1 MLRSLGPL
9 TGPLLL
15 FSLVLLPVGI
25 RAEETPAAEGEGFA
39 RQFKTLG
46 FHLGGHTEFYNAV
59 QTDTKGTR
67 ENFRPNA
74 MVGFSADVGLT
85 DSWRL
90 VPEINWVLP
99 KTSNGVM
106 KNLWM
111 VRMDAAWHG
120 GDWWRLRVGTS
131 IMVNNIRGGG
141 GTVTLDNGD
150 STSEFYLPSE
160 SKTAVN
166 NTFDL
171 GAEVLVRSFAF
182 RLQTYTYALARSDR
196 RQVSYS
202 LIATYYHDLWGT
214 P

>member
-1 MLRSLGPL
+1 MPASLA
-9 TGPLLL
+9 PLLGA
-15 FSLVLLPVGI
+15 LLLLLNIVQASAT
-25 RAEETPAAEGEGFA
+25 AEAVKLPEESESFT
-39 RQFKTLG
+39 RQFKTIG
-46 FHLGGHTEFYNAV
+46 FHLGGHTEFMGAV
-59 QTDTKGTR
+59 QTDTQGTR
-67 ENFRPNA
+67 PKFRPA
-74 MVGFSADVGLT
+74 PMVGFSADVMVT

-90 VPEINWVLP
+90 VPEINWMLP
-99 KTSNGVM
+99 QSSDGVM
-106 KNLWM
+106 RNLWM
-111 VRMDAAWHG
+111 VRLDGAWQG
-120 GDWWRLRVGTS
+120 GEWWRLRVGTS

-171 GAEVLVRSFAF
+171 GAEVFLRSFAF

-196 RQVSYS
+196 RQVSYT
-202 LIATYYHDLWGT
+202 LIASYYHDLWGT